1 LEKNSLRAKAL
12 DAIRRTQWVPSWG
25 RERIYGMIERRGD
38 WCLSRQRSWGVP
50 IVSFRCG
57 DCLTLLLDADVI
69 DRVADRFERESS
81 DIWFDDAQK
90 PGLLPENQPCPQCK
104 AQKWVPEEHIL
115 DVWFDSGVS
124 FAAVLEQRKDLK
136 FPADLYLE
144 GSDQHRGWFHSS
156 LLASIGT
163 RGKAPYETVLTHG
176 FVVDSNGKKYSK
188 SAGNY
193 VPPDKVLKES
203 GAEILRLWVAAEDYR
218 NDIRVSNEILT
229 RLTEAYR
236 KIRNTARY
244 LLGNLFDF
252 DPSLPLQEVKLHE
265 IDLWALHRLQR
276 VVQKCGDAY
285 EGYNFHVI
293 FHELNRY
300 CTVELSAFYLD
311 ILKDR
316 LYTFAKKDPAR
327 RGAQRV
333 LFEIAVSLA
342 RVMAP
347 ILSFTAE
354 EIWRHLPEFSGK
366 TASVHLDRFPAAEE
380 RWVDETLSARWDDF
394 QAARNEVLKVLE
406 RARQA
411 KQIGTSLEAKV
422 VLTATDE
429 PERLL
434 KSFGAELADLLQ
446 VSQVAWGTEISPAAT
461 RSERFP
467 TLFIEVKTADG
478 TKCER
483 CWRFSPRVGEFADH
497 PSVCERCHEIL

>member
-1 LEKNSLRAKAL
+1 
-12 DAIRRTQWVPSWG
+12 
-25 RERIYGMIERRGD
+25 
-38 WCLSRQRSWGVP
+38 
-50 IVSFRCG
+50 
-57 DCLTLLLDADVI
+57 
-69 DRVADRFERESS
+69 
-81 DIWFDDAQK
+81 
-90 PGLLPENQPCPQCK
+90 
-104 AQKWVPEEHIL
+104 
-115 DVWFDSGVS
+115 
-124 FAAVLEQRKDLK
+124 
-136 FPADLYLE
+136 
-144 GSDQHRGWFHSS
+144 
-156 LLASIGT
+156 
-163 RGKAPYETVLTHG
+163 
-176 FVVDSNGKKYSK
+176 
-188 SAGNY
+188 
-193 VPPDKVLKES
+193 
-203 GAEILRLWVAAEDYR
+203 
-218 NDIRVSNEILT
+218 
-229 RLTEAYR
+229 
-236 KIRNTARY
+236 
-244 LLGNLFDF
+244 LGNLFDF